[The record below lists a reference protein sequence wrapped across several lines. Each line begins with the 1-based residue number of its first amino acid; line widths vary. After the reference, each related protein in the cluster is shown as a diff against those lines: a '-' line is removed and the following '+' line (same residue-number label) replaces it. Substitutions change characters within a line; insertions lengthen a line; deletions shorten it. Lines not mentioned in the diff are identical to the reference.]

1 MNDPNAAVT
10 LVTAIL
16 SGGTISAILVPVIS
30 WILRRKDAKD
40 AKTEDGDPLREGVR
54 VLLFCKLRQIQQ
66 ETVSAGDVCDVE
78 TKQTAQKVYDAYH
91 GLGGNGVGTQ
101 MKDDILAAKI
111 EPPHQPADA

>member
-1 MNDPNAAVT
+1 MNDPNTAVT
-10 LVTAIL
+10 LVAATL
-16 SGGTISAILVPVIS
+16 SSGTISAILVPVIS

-66 ETVSAGDVCDVE
+66 ETVSAGDVCDVA
-78 TKQTAQKVYDAYH
+78 TKQTAQKVYNAYH
-91 GLGGNGVGTQ
+91 ALGGNGVGTQ

-111 EPPHQPADA
+111 EPPNQFADA